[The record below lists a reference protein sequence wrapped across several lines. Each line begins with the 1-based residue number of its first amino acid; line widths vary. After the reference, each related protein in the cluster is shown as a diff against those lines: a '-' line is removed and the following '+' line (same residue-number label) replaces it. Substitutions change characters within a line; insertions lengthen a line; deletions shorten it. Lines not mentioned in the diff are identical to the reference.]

1 MSASFG
7 GLQAPKRRSSFIR
20 QQQQQHHHPSSRL
33 LQQFNPPSP
42 GAVRLSQKCSKITFY
57 IIIINQHQLVTLCS
71 PSTSNFSPSSSL
83 KFPENQNRGRLQLH
97 PVHYPERNDHTATHL
112 DHVKL
117 LQQGPEHAEPARP
130 DILRVC
136 GES

>member
-1 MSASFG
+1 MFENYFLHHYHQPTSACDALFTLH
-7 GLQAPKRRSSFIR
+7 LQS
-20 QQQQQHHHPSSRL
+20 
-33 LQQFNPPSP
+33 
-42 GAVRLSQKCSKITFY
+42 LSIFP
-57 IIIINQHQLVTLCS
+57 L
-71 PSTSNFSPSSSL
+71 SL

-97 PVHYPERNDHTATHL
+97 PIHYPERNDHTATHL

-130 DILRVC
+130 DILCVC